1 MAVVIDKKYRQ
12 DWTVVDDPAGGV
24 SATFKVG
31 TILTFGQDAVQA
43 FFGSKGL
50 GSPASYTGASED
62 PTSLTVQ
69 APLGSN
75 KMKYVLNGDGSGT
88 LEDLKSATTLQAIKA
103 ATPPI
108 AKPTHGGG
116 GSDIT
121 GLVVFLA
128 VIVGFVAF
136 LNEKKL

>member
-1 MAVVIDKKYRQ
+1 MSVVIDAKYRQ
-12 DWTVVDDPAGGV
+12 DWTVIDVPAGGG
-24 SATFKVG
+24 SPTFKAG
-31 TILTFGQDAVQA
+31 TILTVRKDEVQA
-43 FFGSKGL
+43 FFGGKGL
-50 GSPASYTGASED
+50 DSPGSYTGASED
-62 PTSLTVQ
+62 LTSLTVQ
-69 APLGSN
+69 APFGKL
-75 KMKYVLNGDGSGT
+75 KMRYVLNGDGNGT
-88 LEDLKSATTLQAIKA
+88 AEDLADKTTLQAIKA

-108 AKPTHGGG
+108 TKPTHGGG

>member
-1 MAVVIDKKYRQ
+1 MSVVIDAKYRQ
-12 DWTVVDDPAGGV
+12 HWTVTDLPGGGG

-31 TILTFGQDAVQA
+31 TTLIFKGDKVEYIIAKTAVGKPGVYTSSTEDLTSNRVSAP
-43 FFGSKGL
+43 FGS
-50 GSPASYTGASED
+50 
-62 PTSLTVQ
+62 
-69 APLGSN
+69 
-75 KMKYVLNGDGSGT
+75 LNMSFLLNNDGSG
-88 LEDLKSATTLQAIKA
+88 SAQDITDPKTLQALRA

-128 VIVGFVAF
+128 VIAGFVAF